1 MYILVSAL
9 DCTLHLMLPVGP
21 LISTGLGQSWYAV
34 LLTLEQITEA
44 GANLGFVW
52 LQRVMG
58 TFEVGLVGSVLTL
71 LSNLLWASVGLYHC
85 CQADSCL
92 VANASISDLAC
103 LVGGTLLYGSGHAL
117 TVTAGNCILLQSSNT
132 KNAGT
137 VMTAGLIG
145 RAVGQVVGPLLFG
158 FILQAEG
165 ARYAF
170 TVASAGAGFGA
181 VVWAMVRNQDDAEN
195 AARLLK
201 GLPSRRKFY
210 DTVMQAVRAN
220 RDLKRDQV
228 MQALLNEFESLIHRR
243 GYELAA
249 PGAFEELAWALNEVF
264 KQRHEGRLSRI
275 TRRMSYVPEHE
286 DKTITADEFAC
297 LQREA
302 ELKLVN

>member
-1 MYILVSAL
+1 
-9 DCTLHLMLPVGP
+9 
-21 LISTGLGQSWYAV
+21 
-34 LLTLEQITEA
+34 
-44 GANLGFVW
+44 
-52 LQRVMG
+52 
-58 TFEVGLVGSVLTL
+58 
-71 LSNLLWASVGLYHC
+71 
-85 CQADSCL
+85 
-92 VANASISDLAC
+92 
-103 LVGGTLLYGSGHAL
+103 
-117 TVTAGNCILLQSSNT
+117 
-132 KNAGT
+132 
-137 VMTAGLIG
+137 MTAGLIG

-181 VVWAMVRNQDDAEN
+181 VVWAMIRNQDDAEN

-297 LQREA
+297 LQRA
-302 ELKLVN
+302 AAAADLRHG